1 MHLNLDRFCSFL
13 ALVLILDL
21 LVRIWSFSF
30 LGQKLWISQG
40 PILVFENRKCQF
52 RPNCVEIHCGLI
64 FHCKML
70 KIGGNLSQLL
80 RKHRKKVETKKIKNA
95 DFSAEKLPK
104 ISKNG
109 KNAVKIP
116 FSKMAKIPSVTG

>member
-1 MHLNLDRFCSFL
+1 
-13 ALVLILDL
+13 
-21 LVRIWSFSF
+21 
-30 LGQKLWISQG
+30 
-40 PILVFENRKCQF
+40 
-52 RPNCVEIHCGLI
+52 
-64 FHCKML
+64 ML

-80 RKHRKKVETKKIKNA
+80 RKHRKKVETKKTKNA

-104 ISKNG
+104 KSKNG

>member
-1 MHLNLDRFCSFL
+1 
-13 ALVLILDL
+13 
-21 LVRIWSFSF
+21 
-30 LGQKLWISQG
+30 
-40 PILVFENRKCQF
+40 
-52 RPNCVEIHCGLI
+52 
-64 FHCKML
+64 ML

-116 FSKMAKIPSVTG
+116 FSKMAKIPSVAR